1 MSGEVGQCACGTPR
15 SGNTTS
21 KAICAP
27 SGCSARNGRPPVDG
41 SWKPPRAANGG
52 PLQGTLKQKP
62 HLLFTWLDELV
73 RDDAVL
79 DAVEG
84 VIGPDILC
92 WASSFFTKEAHDP
105 SYVSWHQDLTYWGL
119 EPADIVTAWIAL
131 SPSTPE
137 SGCMRVVPGS
147 HKRDVLPHTETFAAH
162 NLLSRGQEIQVEVDE
177 RQAKD
182 LVVQPGEMSLHHV
195 KLIHG
200 SGPNQANDRRIGFAV
215 RYVPTYVRQTA
226 GAEDSAML
234 VRGVDVHHNFL
245 EETPQAADL
254 DEAALAQHAEV
265 TARAAKILM
274 RGTGRESFR

>member
-1 MSGEVGQCACGTPR
+1 MRLSDAQIRQYHEQGYLCPIRVFSAERAAACRRQLEAAET
-15 SGNTTS
+15 
-21 KAICAP
+21 
-27 SGCSARNGRPPVDG
+27 
-41 SWKPPRAANGG
+41 ANGG
-52 PLQGTLKQKP
+52 PLQGAMKQKP

-177 RQAKD
+177 RRGQG
-182 LVVQPGEMSLHHV
+182 PG
-195 KLIHG
+195 
-200 SGPNQANDRRIGFAV
+200 
-215 RYVPTYVRQTA
+215 
-226 GAEDSAML
+226 
-234 VRGVDVHHNFL
+234 
-245 EETPQAADL
+245 
-254 DEAALAQHAEV
+254 
-265 TARAAKILM
+265 RAARRDVAASRQADPRLRAPIRRTTAASASPSATCRPTCARPRAPRTAPCWCAVSMSIIISSRRRRRPRTWTK
-274 RGTGRESFR
+274 RRWPSTRR

>member
-1 MSGEVGQCACGTPR
+1 M
-15 SGNTTS
+15 
-21 KAICAP
+21 
-27 SGCSARNGRPPVDG
+27 
-41 SWKPPRAANGG
+41 
-52 PLQGTLKQKP
+52 KQKP

-119 EPADIVTAWIAL
+119 DPADIVTAWIAL
-131 SPSTPE
+131 SASTPE

-200 SGPNQANDRRIGFAV
+200 SGANRADDRRIGFAV

-245 EETPQAADL
+245 EETPPIADL

>member
-1 MSGEVGQCACGTPR
+1 M
-15 SGNTTS
+15 
-21 KAICAP
+21 
-27 SGCSARNGRPPVDG
+27 
-41 SWKPPRAANGG
+41 
-52 PLQGTLKQKP
+52 KQKP

-162 NLLSRGQEIQVEVDE
+162 NLLSRGQEVQVEVDE
-177 RQAKD
+177 REAKD
-182 LVVQPGEMSLHHV
+182 VVCS
-195 KLIHG
+195 
-200 SGPNQANDRRIGFAV
+200 R
-215 RYVPTYVRQTA
+215 
-226 GAEDSAML
+226 
-234 VRGVDVHHNFL
+234 
-245 EETPQAADL
+245 
-254 DEAALAQHAEV
+254 
-265 TARAAKILM
+265 ARCRCI
-274 RGTGRESFR
+274 TSS

>member
-1 MSGEVGQCACGTPR
+1 MRLSDAQIRDYREQGYL
-15 SGNTTS
+15 
-21 KAICAP
+21 AP
-27 SGCSARNGRPPVDG
+27 IRVFSPERAAAYRA
-41 SWKPPRAANGG
+41 KLEAAEAANGG
-52 PLQGTLKQKP
+52 PFRGTMKQKP
-62 HLLFTWLDELV
+62 HLLFTWLDELA

-84 VIGPDILC
+84 VIGPNILC
-92 WASSFFTKEAHDP
+92 WASGFFTKEAHDP

-119 EPADIVTAWIAL
+119 EPADIVTAWVAL

-147 HKRDVLPHTETFAAH
+147 HKQDVLAHAETFAEH

-177 RQAKD
+177 RRAAA
-182 LVVQPGEMSLHHV
+182 VVLQPGEMSLHHV

-200 SGPNQANDRRIGFAV
+200 SGANRADDRRIGFAI

-234 VRGVDVHHNFL
+234 VRGVDTYHHFL
-245 EETPQAADL
+245 AETPPAADL
-254 DEAALAQHAEV
+254 DAAALAQHAAV
-265 TARAAKILM
+265 TARAAQILM
-274 RGTGRESFR
+274 RGTGRQSFR